1 MSAHNVLYFRQQLA
15 SEKEHLQKLCERWNE
30 TAAKADIPD
39 ECLGQIRLAVGQA
52 QLLMDQRFHQFSGL
66 IDNCEFHRGEKKT
79 TCDDL
84 QGFWDMIFFQVE
96 DVNQKFNNLEML
108 EKSKWSSELEDGVKD
123 TKALSKTVTKSKSET
138 GKHQKFSNVSSQ
150 MKMHILAAR
159 QRLAEAKA
167 RTVKSSSSSSSN
179 DEENKENEKVFEMP
193 GFFTVNSPVKIAQQ
207 RNKSEYTLLKAEAA
221 SPLAKLKPHRKPEMR
236 NYIPLAC
243 VTRSAKKALQMS
255 DDENI

>member
-1 MSAHNVLYFRQQLA
+1 MSVHNVLYFRQQLA
-15 SEKEHLQKLCERWNE
+15 NETGRLQKLCERWNE
-30 TAAKADIPD
+30 TAEKADIPD

-66 IDNCEFHRGEKKT
+66 VDNCEFHRGEKKT

-84 QGFWDMIFFQVE
+84 QGFWDMIFFQIE
-96 DVNQKFNNLEML
+96 DVNQKFNKLEEL
-108 EKSKWSSELEDGVKD
+108 EKSKWSSELEDDIKHPRVF
-123 TKALSKTVTKSKSET
+123 SKTVTKSKSES
-138 GKHQKFSNVSSQ
+138 GKRQKPSNVSSQ
-150 MKMHILAAR
+150 IKMHILAAR

-167 RTVKSSSSSSSN
+167 RAFKSSSTSSSN

-193 GFFTVNSPVKIAQQ
+193 GFFTVNSPVKVVEQ
-207 RNKSEYTLLKAEAA
+207 RNKNEYTLLKAEAA
-221 SPLAKLKPHRKPEMR
+221 SPLANPKPCRKLETR

-243 VTRSAKKALQMS
+243 VTRSAKKALQIS